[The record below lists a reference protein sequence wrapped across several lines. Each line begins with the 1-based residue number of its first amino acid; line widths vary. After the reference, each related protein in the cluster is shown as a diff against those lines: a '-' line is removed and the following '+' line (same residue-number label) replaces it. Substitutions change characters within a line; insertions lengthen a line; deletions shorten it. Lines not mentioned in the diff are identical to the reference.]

1 MLKFVDDFLNRITMY
16 RLVLYYLIFLLAVA
30 VILSAVGVLGY
41 DPFALLFSI
50 GFLLAACSITNW
62 IFAKAFGV
70 SANAESTYIS
80 ALILALIITPLQTP
94 HDLWFFGWAA
104 VLAMA
109 SKYIIA
115 INKRHIFNPVAFAVA
130 LTYFAIN
137 QSASW
142 WVGDAALLP
151 FVLIGGVLVVRK
163 IKRVGLVYSFL
174 FAAVATSAVI
184 GFFNGDDLLLILQR
198 LVVYS
203 PLLFFA
209 FIIVT
214 EPLTTPP
221 SYGWRMVYGGVVGV
235 LFSPQIHFGSFY
247 TTPEIAILVGNLL
260 SYVVSPKTTLILTL
274 KDKIQ
279 LAPDIYDFI
288 FTPSRRFAFAPG
300 QYMEWTLGHAD
311 PDSRGNR
318 RYFTLAS
325 SPTEAQ
331 LRLGVKF
338 YPQSSSYKQAL
349 LAMDENSEIKAA
361 QLAGEFV
368 LPRNARQKCVFIAGG
383 IGITPFRSM
392 IKYLMDT
399 HQRRPLV
406 LFYVAKTAD
415 ELVYRDVFDQ
425 AKREVGLKT
434 IYTITDSTRSPKG
447 WQGQVGRLT
456 PQLLKAEVPDYRKCL
471 FYISGPKSM
480 VDAFKELLH
489 QLHVDDDHIKTDFF
503 PGFA

>member
-1 MLKFVDDFLNRITMY
+1 MLNFIDELLNRITMY
-16 RLVLYYLIFLLAVA
+16 RLVLYYLIFLLTVAVA
-30 VILSAVGVLGY
+30 LSAAGVLDY
-41 DPFALLFSI
+41 DPFALLFTI

-62 IFAKAFGV
+62 VFAKAFRV
-70 SANAESTYIS
+70 PANAESTYIS
-80 ALILALIITPLQTP
+80 ALILALIITPLQSS
-94 HDLWFFGWAA
+94 HDLWFLGWAA

-109 SKYIIA
+109 SKYIVA
-115 INKRHIFNPVAFAVA
+115 INKQHLFNPVAFAVA

-142 WVGDAALLP
+142 WVGSAALLP

-174 FAAVATSAVI
+174 FAAVATSAI
-184 GFFNGDDLLLILQR
+184 LGFFNGDDLLMTLQR

-209 FIIVT
+209 FIILT

-221 SYGWRMVYGGVVGV
+221 SYGWRMVYGGLVGV
-235 LFSPQIHFGSFY
+235 LFSPQLHFGPFY
-247 TTPEIAILVGNLL
+247 TTPEIAILVGNVL
-260 SYVVSPKTTLILTL
+260 SYVVSPKTTLVLTL
-274 KDKIQ
+274 KDKVQ

-288 FTPSRRFAFAPG
+288 FTPLRRFAFSPG
-300 QYMEWTLGHAD
+300 QYMEWTLGHND

-338 YPQSSSYKQAL
+338 YPQSSTFKQAM
-349 LAMDENSEIKAA
+349 LAMDQDSEIVAS

-368 LPRNARQKCVFIAGG
+368 LPHDARQKCVFIAGG

-392 IKYLMDT
+392 IKYLLDT

-406 LFYVAKTAD
+406 LFYVARTAD
-415 ELVYRDVFDQ
+415 ELVYHDVLDQ
-425 AKREVGLKT
+425 ARREVGLKT
-434 IYTITDSTRSPKG
+434 IYTITDPGHSPAG
-447 WQGQVGRLT
+447 WRGQVGRLT
-456 PQLLKAEVPDYRKCL
+456 PQLLKAEVPDYRKCV

-489 QLHVDDDHIKTDFF
+489 QLHVPDDHIKTDFF